1 MRLASSLLACIACAA
16 ASPSAARDL
25 AAAIADALEH
35 APQVAGA
42 SAGEAA
48 AKARLDEARAQAN
61 PLLRAE
67 ASIGTGRI
75 DNHGFFGLSAGN
87 TAPLALQATGEMPI
101 FAGGRIAAGIDQA
114 RGGADIA
121 RLQAEQTRMDTVVS
135 AVAAYTE
142 VLSARKLE
150 QRYGLLVD
158 ALTETVRQA
167 GLRFRVGE
175 IASSD
180 LAQARARAAEGDAG
194 LAQARGR
201 RISAEAAFT
210 RLTGKEPAELGPLP
224 DAPPLPATLGEARE
238 LARAANPSL
247 LQAQAATRVARAGV
261 RAARAESLPTVG
273 AFAEASRVRDQF
285 FPDFE
290 ADTVAVGVRGRWTL
304 WAGGRTAARIRG
316 ADAEL
321 VQSQAQARQ
330 AELALEGL
338 VIDTWQA
345 AETARQMVSAS

>member
-1 MRLASSLLACIACAA
+1 
-16 ASPSAARDL
+16 
-25 AAAIADALEH
+25 
-35 APQVAGA
+35 
-42 SAGEAA
+42 
-48 AKARLDEARAQAN
+48 
-61 PLLRAE
+61 
-67 ASIGTGRI
+67 
-75 DNHGFFGLSAGN
+75 
-87 TAPLALQATGEMPI
+87 
-101 FAGGRIAAGIDQA
+101 
-114 RGGADIA
+114 
-121 RLQAEQTRMDTVVS
+121 MDTVVS

-224 DAPPLPATLGEARE
+224 DAPPLPATLGEALE
-238 LARAANPSL
+238 LARAADPSL

-345 AETARQMVSAS
+345 AETARQMVSASELRKAAADEALRGTRLEAKVGAKPTLAVLDAEREAIAAEAALIDARGAELVAAWRLRMLTGNREP